1 MNERVRIIKTGGYD
15 AEIKDIFRAYKIW
28 QKETNT
34 GRSLTQNELYRQL
47 SDKCGE
53 PSDKKT
59 FKQLHAFKADTTV
72 EEYDKTGVVNTEQ

>member
-1 MNERVRIIKTGGYD
+1 MNERVRIIKSGGYD
-15 AEIKDIFRAYKIW
+15 ADIKDIFLAYKLW

-34 GRSLTQNELYRQL
+34 GRCLTQNELYRQL

-59 FKQLHAFKADTTV
+59 FKQFHAFKSDAMV
-72 EEYDKTGVVNTEQ
+72 EEYDTTGMVTTE